1 MYIRISKLRLFA
13 SPNSSTLFP
22 ASAVTELE
30 FELVP
35 YVHLFHLQVEGWK
48 KDADRQMTR
57 LLTHEFAQSTS
68 DELVADAAKALKEGA
83 ADLEPDLFL
92 LTQADFESLGPSAT
106 ECGRKSVLAMQA
118 ALLQDAGDPGITEKD
133 MQSLCVD
140 GLNDLNLSDLFMEK
154 AIKLRRRGMAKI
166 YTATAGGPEEGFSD
180 FLAEIYAPT
189 GSGATG
195 GSRTATPARPAQ
207 GSEPV
212 KSATTVA
219 ESEPVIAPSP
229 APSSTAG
236 DQEDFCPLSECKIV
250 FPLNAETL
258 PTSGVPVEYI
268 SARFSDGSYGC
279 LWEDCDQ
286 KASSRPAVATHI
298 RRKHLGIAL
307 GCKLCP
313 AKQFYKH
320 GSWQDHMKKSHPGVA
335 PAAWYMNPSE
345 GVQSA
350 HAPGITVEELAT
362 VLATPAVQRAMAN
375 PTPTPAP
382 VHESEPAESVPTGTP
397 AEQKPSPVKIKKE
410 DPEPGT
416 SRVVGQ
422 AIVLKRPARSSRS
435 EPGSAIKE
443 EEQDKPPGPPP
454 KKMKPTWEPADD
466 DEDDDDVIFI
476 E

>member
-1 MYIRISKLRLFA
+1 METTVFVSSNL
-13 SPNSSTLFP
+13 STLFP

-30 FELVP
+30 FELVSYDP
-35 YVHLFHLQVEGWK
+35 FTSLQVEGWK

-57 LLTHEFAQSTS
+57 LLTQEFAQSTS

-92 LTQADFESLGPSAT
+92 LTQADFKSLGPSAT
-106 ECGRKSVLAMQA
+106 EHGRKSVLAMQA

-180 FLAEIYAPT
+180 FLAEIYAPA
-189 GSGATG
+189 GSG
-195 GSRTATPARPAQ
+195 SKTATPARPTQ
-207 GSEPV
+207 GSEPA
-212 KSATTVA
+212 KSTTTTV
-219 ESEPVIAPSP
+219 ESEPVVAPSP

-268 SARFSDGSYGC
+268 SAHFSDGSYGC

-286 KASSRPAVATHI
+286 KASSRPACATHI

-320 GSWQDHMKKSHPGVA
+320 VSWSDHMKKSHPGV
-335 PAAWYMNPSE
+335 PPSEWYMNPSE
-345 GVQSA
+345 GIQSSHVQ
-350 HAPGITVEELAT
+350 GITVEALAT
-362 VLATPAVQRAMAN
+362 ALAVPAVQRAMAD
-375 PTPTPAP
+375 PVPTPAP
-382 VHESEPAESVPTGTP
+382 VRESEPAEPVPAGTP
-397 AEQKPSPVKIKKE
+397 AVQQPSPC
-410 DPEPGT
+410 
-416 SRVVGQ
+416 
-422 AIVLKRPARSSRS
+422 
-435 EPGSAIKE
+435 
-443 EEQDKPPGPPP
+443 
-454 KKMKPTWEPADD
+454 
-466 DEDDDDVIFI
+466 
-476 E
+476 

>member
-1 MYIRISKLRLFA
+1 
-13 SPNSSTLFP
+13 
-22 ASAVTELE
+22 
-30 FELVP
+30 
-35 YVHLFHLQVEGWK
+35 
-48 KDADRQMTR
+48 MTR
-57 LLTHEFAQSTS
+57 LLTQEFAQSTS

-106 ECGRKSVLAMQA
+106 ERGRKSVLAMQA

-166 YTATAGGPEEGFSD
+166 YTATAGGPEVGFSD

-195 GSRTATPARPAQ
+195 GSKTATPARPAQ
-207 GSEPV
+207 GSEPA
-212 KSATTVA
+212 KSTTTTA
-219 ESEPVIAPSP
+219 ESEPVVAPSP

-236 DQEDFCPLSECKIV
+236 EQEDFCPLSECKIV
-250 FPLNAETL
+250 FPLNPETL

-279 LWEDCDQ
+279 LWEDCDH
-286 KASSRPAVATHI
+286 KSTSRPACATHI

-320 GSWQDHMKKSHPGVA
+320 GSWSDHMKKLHPRV
-335 PAAWYMNPSE
+335 PVSEWYMNPSE
-345 GVQSA
+345 GIQSSHVQ
-350 HAPGITVEELAT
+350 GITVEALAT
-362 VLATPAVQRAMAN
+362 ALAAPAVQRAMAD
-375 PTPTPAP
+375 PVPTPAAP
-382 VHESEPAESVPTGTP
+382 VRESEPAEPVPAGTP
-397 AEQKPSPVKIKKE
+397 TVQQPTPVKVKKE
-410 DPEPGT
+410 DPEPG
-416 SRVVGQ
+416 SSSVIGHAV
-422 AIVLKRPARSSRS
+422 VLKRPARSARS
-435 EPGSAIKE
+435 EPGSLKE
-443 EEQDKPPGPPP
+443 EEEDKPPGPPP